1 MKVLKI
7 AAGVVAVLILGLI
20 VVLMTVD
27 VSQYKGVIQDQAKA
41 ATGRDVTIGD
51 IKLSISLTPSL
62 VVSDVQV
69 ANAPWGSRP
78 QMLTLKSLEARTQL
92 IPLLFGTVNISGLKL
107 VEPDVVL
114 ETNAQGKGNWE
125 FETPAASS
133 GAGGDAALPINVS
146 DVAIEGLKLAFRD
159 GKTKAAVM
167 VAAKTAEAEID
178 GALADLKI
186 PSISATDLTGSF
198 AQGAMAG
205 QGSAADLAL
214 TAVGPLMDFNVT
226 KLTAKDV
233 KGAFQNGPASY
244 EGTVGNL
251 ALTGAARA
259 ISGNEATLNMAA
271 ALKAVNVTALVLE
284 NATAALK
291 DANTATTAVLGK
303 VAIAAKGRIGD
314 LGITNLAVTDSKL
327 SRKGEGAPLDAEVT
341 AFSINDA
348 GALALTAK
356 VGGQDV
362 KASGTLAPVATLARM
377 DKGFPAK
384 LTFEGMGLKGST
396 DLTVNVAQKRPSA
409 RGAINIPELDLSA
422 FMKAPSGGAV
432 GAPGNQRL
440 FSSDPLPWDSLTGG
454 DGNVKISIGKLTLP
468 SGLVLNNVVL
478 PVELADGKM
487 QVTNASFGVAG
498 GTVTSDVTLNAN
510 DKSVAL
516 KAEAQG
522 LTAETIAR
530 EMKKGDL
537 IQQGPVDL
545 NLNVRGAGNSL
556 QAIAASMN
564 GSVIAG
570 MGESRI
576 KSGALNIIGADVIMQ
591 VLGMLNPVGNK
602 DPYTVA
608 RCGVV
613 NLQIADG
620 VARTTN
626 GIALVT
632 DKMQLT
638 SSGTI
643 NLGTERVDLSV
654 RPKATGGVGIG
665 LGALAQ
671 SIKVSGPLASPGIGI
686 DKSGAMKTLGSLGA
700 AFASGGL
707 SAVVQGAKGRATA
720 AGDPCQ
726 DAHVPGT

>member
-1 MKVLKI
+1 MKILKI
-7 AAGVVAVLILGLI
+7 AAGIVAVLIVGLV
-20 VVLMTVD
+20 VVLLTVD

-41 ATGRDVTIGD
+41 ATGRDVTIGY
-51 IKLSISLTPSL
+51 IKLSLSLTPAI

-107 VEPDVVL
+107 VEPDLVL

-125 FETPAASS
+125 FDTPVASS
-133 GAGGDAALPINVS
+133 GSTGAALPLNIS
-146 DVAIEGLKLAFRD
+146 GVAVEGLKLAYRD
-159 GKTKAAVM
+159 GKTKGTAT
-167 VAAKTAEAEID
+167 VAAKTADVEID

-186 PSISATDLTGSF
+186 PSVAVTDLQGSY

-205 QGSAADLAL
+205 QGSAAGLTL
-214 TAVGPLMDFNVT
+214 TAVGPLTDFNIT
-226 KLTAKDV
+226 KLAAKDV
-233 KGAFQNGPASY
+233 KGGFKNGPASY
-244 EGTVGNL
+244 DGTVGSL
-251 ALTGAARA
+251 TMTGAPRA
-259 ISGNEATLNMAA
+259 ISGKESTLDIAA

-291 DANTATTAVLGK
+291 NSNTATTAAIGK
-303 VAIAAKGRIGD
+303 VAIDAKGRIGD
-314 LGITNLAVTDSKL
+314 LGVTNLAVTDTKL
-327 SRKGEGAPLDAEVT
+327 SMQGAGEPLEAEIA
-341 AFSINDA
+341 AFSLIDA
-348 GALALTAK
+348 GALVLTAK

-377 DKGFPAK
+377 DKAFPAK

-396 DLTVNVAQKRPSA
+396 DLTINVAQKRPAA
-409 RGAINIPELDLSA
+409 RGAVNIPELDLSA
-422 FMKAPSGGAV
+422 FMKAPAN
-432 GAPGNQRL
+432 ADDRL
-440 FSSDPLPWDSLTGG
+440 FSPEPLPWDSLTSG
-454 DGNVKISIGKLTLP
+454 DGSVKISIGKLTLP

-478 PVELADGKM
+478 PVELAAGKM
-487 QVTNASFGVAG
+487 QISAASFNVAG
-498 GTVTSDVTLNAN
+498 GTVTSDVTVNAG
-510 DKSVAL
+510 DKSFAL
-516 KAEAQG
+516 KTEATG

-545 NLNVRGAGNSL
+545 YINVRGAGDSM

-576 KSGALNIIGADVIMQ
+576 RSGALNIIGADMIMQ
-591 VLGMLNPVGNK
+591 VLGAINPVGNK

-620 VARTTN
+620 VGRTTN

-643 NLGTERVDLSV
+643 NFGTERVDLNF
-654 RPKATGGVGIG
+654 RPRATGGAGIG
-665 LGALAQ
+665 LGVLAQ
-671 SIKVSGPLASPGIGI
+671 SVKVSGPLASPGIGV
-686 DKSGAMKTLGSLGA
+686 DKAGAVKTLGTLGA
-700 AFASGGL
+700 AFATGGL
-707 SAVVQGAKGRATA
+707 SALAQGAKSRADG

-726 DAHVPGT
+726 DARTWHLKK